1 MVSTND
7 RNEILRAAAIAA
19 VILHTEEGKALE
31 STKYRQGGSDWVKD
45 HRLNLIG
52 RHTLSEARSRRSTT
66 R

>member
-31 STKYRQGGSDWVKD
+31 PTKYRQGGSDWAND

-52 RHTLSEARSRRSTT
+52 RRTHSEARSRRSTT

>member
-31 STKYRQGGSDWVKD
+31 STKYRQGGSDWAKD

-52 RHTLSEARSRRSTT
+52 RRTLSETRSQRSTM